1 MARIAGIDLPRNKRT
16 DIGLSYIYGIGRMS
30 AQKILNEA
38 GIDGAVRIND
48 LSEDKIVKLRE
59 I

>member
-30 AQKILNEA
+30 AQKF
-38 GIDGAVRIND
+38 
-48 LSEDKIVKLRE
+48 SMKRE
-59 I
+59 LMERSVSRT